1 MKSRKALNSPVDT
14 IVESASGYYMSG
26 SQFLGGPEEY
36 TTCSF
41 ASDGTGGCSY
51 ADFFL
56 ESTTNGISSDTVSQ
70 GQFSG
75 SVVAA
80 TVTLVEQDV
89 ATGSTTSA
97 GTASAAT
104 SGTVSGSNP
113 RPSGVAS
120 NGGVSQKMNFLGLVY
135 LLTAPVILVFGA
147 I

>member
-56 ESTTNGISSDTVSQ
+56 KSTTNGISSDTVSQ

-75 SVVAA
+75 TVVAA
-80 TVTLVEQDV
+80 TVTLVDQAV

-113 RPSGVAS
+113 GAAS
-120 NGGVSQKMNFLGLVY
+120 NGGVSQKINFLGLVY